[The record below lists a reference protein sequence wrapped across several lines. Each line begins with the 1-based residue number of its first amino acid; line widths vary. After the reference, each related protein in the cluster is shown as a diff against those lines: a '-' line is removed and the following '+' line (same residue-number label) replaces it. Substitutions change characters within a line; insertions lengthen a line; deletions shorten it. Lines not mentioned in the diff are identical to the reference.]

1 MNITF
6 NNETYKGLLD
16 EANKQDKPMARLINE
31 ILVDYVNNKNHS
43 ERDSEREQTNQ

>member
-6 NNETYKGLLD
+6 NSETYKGLLA
-16 EANKQDKPMARLINE
+16 EAKKQDKPMARLINE

-43 ERDSEREQTNQ
+43 KRDNEEEEQSE